1 MRLKQLSTSF
11 AAALLI
17 SVAIVYIKPADVS
30 AASFNSGQ
38 IISDSTFTN
47 KSSMSVNDIQNFLN
61 QKNSVCLKNY
71 QTPEPL
77 GNNNYGS
84 NVSAARAIWKA
95 GQLNLR
101 AHNLLLFM
109 QLGEG
114 VDQATWIHHLRS
126 HDYST
131 WIKQVIKD
139 EALAQ
144 RVHDV
149 EQQAHMPAE
158 ESRQLIRSAIEERYT
173 VPAGGDEHTS

>member
-1 MRLKQLSTSF
+1 MWNRASGETPFVLEIAPSTIERRRHRRKYAEGELPPEQSF
-11 AAALLI
+11 
-17 SVAIVYIKPADVS
+17 YFRGP
-30 AASFNSGQ
+30 
-38 IISDSTFTN
+38 
-47 KSSMSVNDIQNFLN
+47 
-61 QKNSVCLKNY
+61 
-71 QTPEPL
+71 
-77 GNNNYGS
+77 
-84 NVSAARAIWKA
+84 A

>member
-1 MRLKQLSTSF
+1 MPPEQSF
-11 AAALLI
+11 
-17 SVAIVYIKPADVS
+17 YFRGP
-30 AASFNSGQ
+30 
-38 IISDSTFTN
+38 
-47 KSSMSVNDIQNFLN
+47 
-61 QKNSVCLKNY
+61 
-71 QTPEPL
+71 
-77 GNNNYGS
+77 
-84 NVSAARAIWKA
+84 A

-144 RVHDV
+144 RVREV
-149 EQQAHMPAE
+149 EQQANLSAE